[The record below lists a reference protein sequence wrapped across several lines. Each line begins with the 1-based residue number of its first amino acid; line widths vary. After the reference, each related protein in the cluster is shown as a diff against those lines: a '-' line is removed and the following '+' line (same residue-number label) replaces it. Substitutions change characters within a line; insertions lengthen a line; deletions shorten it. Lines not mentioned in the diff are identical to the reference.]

1 MKNRRILIQH
11 VIPRQIMKGFDYFF
25 KAAMYFLPEGDKK
38 GKDKLKLK
46 IQNSGFKNS
55 GCQVKF
61 KNSGCQVK
69 FICRRR

>member
-11 VIPRQIMKGFDYFF
+11 LIPRQIMEGFDYFF

-46 IQNSGFKNS
+46 IQNTD
-55 GCQVKF
+55 
-61 KNSGCQVK
+61 SGCQVK

>member
-1 MKNRRILIQH
+1 MKNRGILIQH
-11 VIPRQIMKGFDYFF
+11 VIPRQIMKGFDYLF

-46 IQNSGFKNS
+46 IQNTD
-55 GCQVKF
+55 
-61 KNSGCQVK
+61 SGCQVK

>member
-1 MKNRRILIQH
+1 MKNRRMLIQH
-11 VIPRQIMKGFDYFF
+11 LIPRQIMKGFDYFF

-46 IQNSGFKNS
+46 IQNTD
-55 GCQVKF
+55 
-61 KNSGCQVK
+61 SGCQVK

>member
-11 VIPRQIMKGFDYFF
+11 LIPRQIMEGFDYFF

-38 GKDKLKLK
+38 GKDKLKPK
-46 IQNSGFKNS
+46 IQNTD
-55 GCQVKF
+55 
-61 KNSGCQVK
+61 SGCQVK

>member
-11 VIPRQIMKGFDYFF
+11 LIPRQIMKGFNNFF
-25 KAAMYFLPEGDKK
+25 QAAMYFLPEGDKK

-46 IQNSGFKNS
+46 IQNTD
-55 GCQVKF
+55 
-61 KNSGCQVK
+61 SGCQVK

>member
-1 MKNRRILIQH
+1 
-11 VIPRQIMKGFDYFF
+11 MKGFDYFF

-46 IQNSGFKNS
+46 IQNTD
-55 GCQVKF
+55 
-61 KNSGCQVK
+61 SGCQVK

>member
-11 VIPRQIMKGFDYFF
+11 LIPRQIMEGFDYFF

-46 IQNSGFKNS
+46 IQYTD
-55 GCQVKF
+55 
-61 KNSGCQVK
+61 SGCQVK